1 MIKKIGFMQ
10 GRLVNSEKKNTI
22 QYFPEKN
29 WLKEL
34 KIAKKINFKMME
46 WTINIENI
54 DKNPL
59 FNGDLKNLKKMIKD
73 YKIRIPSI
81 TNDYFM
87 QKPFFKKKNI
97 KKKKIKKKNEILN
110 ILKKIILNG
119 NKIGIKYHI
128 FPLVDNG
135 SVSSASEEKILINE
149 IKKLSKLL
157 KKSSQILFETDYKP
171 EKIIK
176 FIQKFKTKRVGINY
190 DTGNSAGL
198 DYNFDDEIKYFKY
211 VKNIHIK
218 DRVLNGKTVRL
229 GKGNWDYKKFFKL
242 IKSKYNGN
250 FILQTAR
257 SQSNK
262 HVEEIIINK
271 KFLENEYK

>member
-87 QKPFFKKKNI
+87 QKPFFKKKNL
-97 KKKKIKKKNEILN
+97 KTKYKILDN
-110 ILKKIILNG
+110 LKEIILNG
-119 NKIGIKYHI
+119 NKVGVKYHI
-128 FPLVDNG
+128 FPLVDN
-135 SVSSASEEKILINE
+135 SSIVSKTEEKILINE
-149 IKKLSKLL
+149 IKKLIKFLGKNSY
-157 KKSSQILFETDYKP
+157 ILFEIDYKP

-176 FIQKFKTKRVGINY
+176 FIR
-190 DTGNSAGL
+190 A
-198 DYNFDDEIKYFKY
+198 
-211 VKNIHIK
+211 
-218 DRVLNGKTVRL
+218 
-229 GKGNWDYKKFFKL
+229 
-242 IKSKYNGN
+242 
-250 FILQTAR
+250 
-257 SQSNK
+257 
-262 HVEEIIINK
+262 
-271 KFLENEYK
+271 

>member
-29 WLKEL
+29 WPKEL
-34 KIAKKINFKMME
+34 KMAKKINFKMME

-54 DKNPL
+54 NKNPL

-97 KKKKIKKKNEILN
+97 KKKNEILN

-135 SVSSASEEKILINE
+135 SVSSVSEEKILINE

-176 FIQKFKTKRVGINY
+176 FIQKFKTKKVGINY

-198 DYNFDDEIKYFKY
+198 NYNFDNEIKYFKY

-242 IKSKYNGN
+242 IKSKYKGN

-271 KFLENEYK
+271 NFLENEYK

>member
-97 KKKKIKKKNEILN
+97 KKKN
-110 ILKKIILNG
+110 
-119 NKIGIKYHI
+119 
-128 FPLVDNG
+128 
-135 SVSSASEEKILINE
+135 
-149 IKKLSKLL
+149 
-157 KKSSQILFETDYKP
+157 
-171 EKIIK
+171 
-176 FIQKFKTKRVGINY
+176 
-190 DTGNSAGL
+190 
-198 DYNFDDEIKYFKY
+198 
-211 VKNIHIK
+211 
-218 DRVLNGKTVRL
+218 
-229 GKGNWDYKKFFKL
+229 
-242 IKSKYNGN
+242 
-250 FILQTAR
+250 
-257 SQSNK
+257 
-262 HVEEIIINK
+262 
-271 KFLENEYK
+271 

>member
-54 DKNPL
+54 DKNPI

-97 KKKKIKKKNEILN
+97 KKKN
-110 ILKKIILNG
+110 
-119 NKIGIKYHI
+119 
-128 FPLVDNG
+128 
-135 SVSSASEEKILINE
+135 
-149 IKKLSKLL
+149 
-157 KKSSQILFETDYKP
+157 
-171 EKIIK
+171 
-176 FIQKFKTKRVGINY
+176 
-190 DTGNSAGL
+190 
-198 DYNFDDEIKYFKY
+198 
-211 VKNIHIK
+211 
-218 DRVLNGKTVRL
+218 
-229 GKGNWDYKKFFKL
+229 
-242 IKSKYNGN
+242 
-250 FILQTAR
+250 
-257 SQSNK
+257 
-262 HVEEIIINK
+262 
-271 KFLENEYK
+271 